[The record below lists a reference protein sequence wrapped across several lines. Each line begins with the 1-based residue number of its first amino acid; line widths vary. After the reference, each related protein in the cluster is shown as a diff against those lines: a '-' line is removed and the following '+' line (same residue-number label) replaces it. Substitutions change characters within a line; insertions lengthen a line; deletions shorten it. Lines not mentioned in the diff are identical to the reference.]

1 MATLTI
7 TQITAVSLTPN
18 PVNINTAFTASV
30 TVAEKIIT
38 LQPEPA
44 YSGEYYSGEIAAQGG

>member
-18 PVNINTAFTASV
+18 PVSINTAFTASV

-38 LQPEPA
+38 LQPEIT
-44 YSGEYYSGEIAAQGG
+44 YCGEHYAGETYVQGG

>member
-18 PVNINTAFTASV
+18 PVSINTAFTASV
-30 TVAEKIIT
+30 TVTEKIIT
-38 LQPEPA
+38 LQPEIT
-44 YSGEYYSGEIAAQGG
+44 YSGEHHSGETYSQGG